1 MPENETRLIKKTNP
15 RTDSRINREKTR
27 RRRTDF
33 IIDTLIKLRVNST
46 IKDIISRI
54 IIEINE
60 FVTCLNSSKVKL
72 KNKSR
77 RDKISIYSVSHIE
90 NRTRNTTKTTP

>member
-1 MPENETRLIKKTNP
+1 LIKKTNP
-15 RTDSRINREKTR
+15 RTDSRMNREKTR

-33 IIDTLIKLRVNST
+33 IRDTLIKLKVNST

-90 NRTRNTTKTTP
+90 NRRRNTTKTTQ

>member
-1 MPENETRLIKKTNP
+1 MIKKTNP
-15 RTDSRINREKTR
+15 RTDSRMNREKTR

-33 IIDTLIKLRVNST
+33 IRDTLIKLKVNST

-60 FVTCLNSSKVKL
+60 FVTCLSRSKVKL

-77 RDKISIYSVSHIE
+77 RDKISIYNVSHIE
-90 NRTRNTTKTTP
+90 NRRRNTAKTTQ

>member
-1 MPENETRLIKKTNP
+1 MIKKTNP
-15 RTDSRINREKTR
+15 RTDSRMNREKTR

-33 IIDTLIKLRVNST
+33 IRDTLIKLKVNST

-90 NRTRNTTKTTP
+90 NRRRNTTKTTQ

>member
-1 MPENETRLIKKTNP
+1 MIKKTNP
-15 RTDSRINREKTR
+15 RTDSRMNREKTR

-33 IIDTLIKLRVNST
+33 IRDTLIKLKVNST

-60 FVTCLNSSKVKL
+60 FVTCLSSSKVKL

-90 NRTRNTTKTTP
+90 NRRRNTTKTTQ